1 MRRNLLPTKKLITI
15 ADLRGTTPRE
25 LKSRLI
31 EKFPALAGIFR
42 DDEKLAARYPSV
54 DFISVTDAQ
63 RRLYVL
69 FEPDLFDHL
78 QKHTPHPQLGVE
90 NTQYVAKYQV
100 AFGARESYLYTI
112 SFNLYVIEQK
122 TIMKGELMLP
132 FSTTA
137 SEEESTEQPEPQPE
151 NEDDWRHA
159 SSLAQPQ
166 YDLRD
171 CEDSGTTASGGI
183 AMAAGSQRI
192 IVAGRMAPF
201 SVHINGNGDINTIAQ
216 AFGRDV
222 VSSAHFAINDNE
234 AF

>member
-54 DFISVTDAQ
+54 EYISITDAQ

-78 QKHTPHPQLGVE
+78 QKHTIHPQLDVE
-90 NTQYVAKYQV
+90 NTQYVARYQM

-122 TIMKGELMLP
+122 SIMKGELMLP
-132 FSTTA
+132 SSTTA
-137 SEEESTEQPEPQPE
+137 SEEESTEQPRSLLQPE
-151 NEDDWRHA
+151 
-159 SSLAQPQ
+159 

-222 VSSAHFAINDNE
+222 VSTAHFATNDNE